1 MVSHRSCIHKSVTSD
16 TYTEDVQMK
25 TQFVFGLLHQWIV
38 LCDIWYSVWISDNSL
53 TYDEGVLCNQT
64 I

>member
-1 MVSHRSCIHKSVTSD
+1 
-16 TYTEDVQMK
+16 MK
-25 TQFVFGLLHQWIV
+25 TQFVFGLPHQWIV

-53 TYDEGVLCNQT
+53 TYDQYVLGNQN